1 MEVLGAL
8 VRVGREGGNCSKV
21 VEKVVMRLM
30 ERKEKVTETECY
42 GLGDVWRLGK
52 SGFLDLDLSVLVK
65 VLETCTETFVAEIE
79 AMIVEALENEKFSS
93 PLLAGQNCRMEFQFV
108 AFVSILCVNHFELR
122 V

>member
-8 VRVGREGGNCSKV
+8 VRVGRE
-21 VEKVVMRLM
+21 VVMRLM

-65 VLETCTETFVAEIE
+65 VLETCTETFVAVIE
-79 AMIVEALENEKFSS
+79 AMIVEALEN
-93 PLLAGQNCRMEFQFV
+93 
-108 AFVSILCVNHFELR
+108 
-122 V
+122 